1 MQYKRGVLAVLASL
15 VLAVSSL
22 TAFAEAKI
30 GVSDAQRAILQS
42 ELGRQGMDQINS
54 AFVEQ
59 EEQLKEM
66 QKEITTLLEK
76 LKKDTE
82 LMSDQEFQNLL
93 QEISVKRAQ
102 MGQLVEQVQ
111 QVKLQQTDRLIQ
123 SLTARYQEA
132 VEALVLSDKY
142 DLIVPR
148 QSVHYRHELYD
159 VTAKITEKMNAL
171 EK

>member
-1 MQYKRGVLAVLASL
+1 MQYKRGVLAVFASL

-76 LKKDTE
+76 LKKDT
-82 LMSDQEFQNLL
+82 
-93 QEISVKRAQ
+93 
-102 MGQLVEQVQ
+102 QVQ
-111 QVKLQQTDRLIQ
+111 TTQ
-123 SLTARYQEA
+123 
-132 VEALVLSDKY
+132 
-142 DLIVPR
+142 
-148 QSVHYRHELYD
+148 
-159 VTAKITEKMNAL
+159 NF
-171 EK
+171 